1 MDSTALHNL
10 FRAETRDEVVPY
22 LWSSAEIYANMDDA
36 QKMFC
41 RLQGGISDTT
51 GAVTQLA
58 AVANQAYTA
67 ISPRVLKIRQLV
79 RADGRF
85 IELLNFEDLTKL
97 DTLPGPISAAVSGM
111 EMNKLRWVPIPAESQ
126 TVAMWV
132 YRMPLNDITTWG
144 QALEIDEH
152 HHRHLLLWMK
162 HLAHLKQ
169 DAETYDRGRAEMF
182 RSEFEAYCLRAKAE
196 RELREHK
203 YRTVAYGGC

>member
-10 FRAETRDEVVPY
+10 FRSDVRDEVAPY
-22 LWSSAEIYANMDDA
+22 LWSSAEIYAYIDDA

-58 AVANQAYTA
+58 AVASQAFTT
-67 ISPRVLKIRQLV
+67 ISPKVLKIRQLV

-85 IELLNFEDLTKL
+85 IKLLNFEDLTKI
-97 DTLPGPISAAVSGM
+97 DTLTGPLTAAVSGM
-111 EMNKLRWVPIPAESQ
+111 ETNKLRWLPTPAVNE

-132 YRMPLNDITTWG
+132 YRLPTVDITTSG
-144 QALEIDEH
+144 QALEIDEQ
-152 HHRHLLLWMK
+152 HHRHLLSWMK
-162 HLAHLKQ
+162 HLAHMKQ
-169 DAETYDRGRAEMF
+169 DAETYDKGRSEMF
-182 RSEFEAYCLRAKAE
+182 RSEFQAYCDQAKGE

-203 YRTVAYGGC
+203 YRTVFYGGY